1 MSIVSSNDGVRNLKS
16 ARKSFLQSAKSSK
29 KSDYLSAMSRIFY
42 DCRDSEEEEAK
53 SGAAPTLSP
62 RHSNKR
68 LSRHRL
74 NESSGTIYEDALLE
88 LSRYQ
93 KSLVVY
99 EREED

>member
-1 MSIVSSNDGVRNLKS
+1 
-16 ARKSFLQSAKSSK
+16 
-29 KSDYLSAMSRIFY
+29 MSRVFY
-42 DCRDSEEEEAK
+42 DCKDSEEAK
-53 SGAAPTLSP
+53 VGALISSP
-62 RHSNKR
+62 KQSNKR
-68 LSRHRL
+68 LSRGRL

>member
-1 MSIVSSNDGVRNLKS
+1 
-16 ARKSFLQSAKSSK
+16 
-29 KSDYLSAMSRIFY
+29 MSRIFY
-42 DCRDSEEEEAK
+42 DCKDSEEAK
-53 SGAAPTLSP
+53 TGPALSP
-62 RHSNKR
+62 KHSNKR
-68 LSRHRL
+68 LSRGRL